1 MLRGALFVF
10 LLGWAGWFLTD
21 KSPAALGQL
30 PPAQGMGTNFQIA
43 FDILKAG
50 HPKPAFVFIWHAH
63 YLLLSLLGGLLVSMG
78 WQSVA
83 ALLARRRRRRLYA
96 AGRGPGVD
104 NGTDSTSSDHTK

>member
-1 MLRGALFVF
+1 MLRGAIFVF
-10 LLGWAGWFLTD
+10 LLGWAGWFLMD

-30 PPAQGMGTNFQIA
+30 PPAQEMGTNFQIA

-63 YLLLSLLGGLLVSMG
+63 YLLLSLLGGLLVSRG

-83 ALLARRRRRRLYA
+83 GLLTRRRRRRLYA
-96 AGRGPGVD
+96 AGRKSRDED
-104 NGTDSTSSDHTK
+104 NASGTSPNDTN